1 MSKSPCHAA
10 IALFLLG
17 IASGAASAAGLS
29 ADELRAAREIE
40 VGDSLRFSQMPLGGS
55 RSSGVTMRRVEVYA
69 PGARVLV
76 TDGKGGWRELPRS
89 KLLNF
94 VADHAADPA
103 APRIGLSLAPDGS
116 VAEGVL
122 LGADGILYGIEG
134 RRFGDGLEFAL
145 HNGRETAE
153 GVALDF
159 ACSNSKHG
167 QHAVLDL
174 DTLADAR
181 QALASAIVPTGAS
194 RSATVAVDTD
204 VELLSQ
210 KFSGNTTNAS
220 NYLVALFN
228 GMNVIYER
236 DLDLRLL
243 QGTTLLRTASDP
255 YSATETDDQLDELGE
270 EWAANQ
276 TGVSRAFAMLLSG
289 KSPSANSS
297 AGIAW
302 VLGNVNYCNQRNNT
316 FPGCTDG
323 TCTAG
328 HYSVSQVFK
337 FAGATA
343 ANDLLVVAH
352 ELGHNFGANHA
363 HCSNNVTGAGPT
375 ASSTIDQCFTGE
387 SGCFT
392 GTNVCPA
399 PTTVNGVTNV
409 RGTLMSYCH
418 LSGIGGCTSSEV
430 FATAHVTL
438 LTPRV
443 ASNVTNGCFANGVL
457 TDNVFRNGFE

>member
-1 MSKSPCHAA
+1 MIRMTRTRLAA
-10 IALFLLG
+10 ALLTVG
-17 IASGAASAAGLS
+17 IAAQAAEPGRVSSSEVAKARAAAVGEVVRFAELPLGVGRSGAVKL
-29 ADELRAAREIE
+29 
-40 VGDSLRFSQMPLGGS
+40 
-55 RSSGVTMRRVEVYA
+55 RRVEVYA
-69 PGARVLV
+69 PGAELRVQ
-76 TDGKGGWRELPRS
+76 TAEGWQTLPRS
-89 KLLNF
+89 THLSFSTDRETGGPRLGLTM
-94 VADHAADPA
+94 AAD
-103 APRIGLSLAPDGS
+103 GS
-116 VAEGVL
+116 SAEGVL
-122 LGADGILYGIEG
+122 LADDGVLYALRATPGEGGLRFELGNARKSPAGAP
-134 RRFGDGLEFAL
+134 
-145 HNGRETAE
+145 
-153 GVALDF
+153 LDF
-159 ACSNSKHG
+159 AIANDGRLHPVE
-167 QHAVLDL
+167 A
-174 DTLADAR
+174 AR
-181 QALASAIVPTGAS
+181 RSSEEPRAPAPLPEGAS

-210 KFSGNTTNAS
+210 KFAGNTTNAS

-375 ASSTIDQCFTGE
+375 PSSTIDQCFTGE
-387 SGCFT
+387 QGCFT

-399 PTTVNGVTNV
+399 PTTVNGVPNV

-438 LTPRV
+438 LTPRIV
-443 ASNVTNGCFANGVL
+443 SNVGNGCFTVGVGG
-457 TDNVFRNGFE
+457 NIFANGFE